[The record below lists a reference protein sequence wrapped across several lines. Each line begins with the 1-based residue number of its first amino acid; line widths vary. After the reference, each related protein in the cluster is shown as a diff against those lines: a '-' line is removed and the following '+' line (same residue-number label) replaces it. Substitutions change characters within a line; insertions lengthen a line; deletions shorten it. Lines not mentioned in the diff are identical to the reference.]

1 MFRQSQKMPKIEPEI
16 QLFGSAFQGNTLNST
31 RPLPRLIEVERTNVV
46 KLTDLCRANFI
57 TIDVGYRLIKLKYL
71 IAFRRHHVWWV
82 TTNPTCKQ
90 ELLDYLGVEQLFG
103 DVEQ

>member
-1 MFRQSQKMPKIEPEI
+1 MLEIDPEI
-16 QLFGSAFQGNTLNST
+16 QQGGSAFCGNTLNST
-31 RPLPRLIEVERTNVV
+31 RPLSRLTEADKLQVV

-82 TTNPTCKQ
+82 TCNPLCKQ
-90 ELLDYLGVEQLFG
+90 ELLDYLGVSEILG
-103 DVEQ
+103 DVPP

>member
-1 MFRQSQKMPKIEPEI
+1 MLKINSEI
-16 QLFGSAFQGNTLNST
+16 KQFGSAFQGNTLNST
-31 RPLPRLIEVERTNVV
+31 RPLSRFTESEKVAVV

-82 TTNPTCKQ
+82 TCNPVCKQ
-90 ELLDYLGVEQLFG
+90 ELMDYLGVNQLLG
-103 DVEQ
+103 DVDQQTQVIDP

>member
-1 MFRQSQKMPKIEPEI
+1 MNKPPIEPCLK
-16 QLFGSAFQGNTLNST
+16 LFGSAMVGNTLNST
-31 RPLPRLIEVERTNVV
+31 RPLSRFKETESVKAV

-71 IAFRRHHVWWV
+71 IAFRRHHVWWI
-82 TTNPTCKQ
+82 TCNSLCKQ
-90 ELLDYLGVEQLFG
+90 ELLDYLGIEQLLG

>member
-1 MFRQSQKMPKIEPEI
+1 MNKPLIEPC
-16 QLFGSAFQGNTLNST
+16 LKLSGSAFQGNTLNST
-31 RPLPRLIEVERTNVV
+31 RPLSRFEDRDSVKIV

-82 TTNPTCKQ
+82 TCNPLCKQ
-90 ELLDYLGVEQLFG
+90 ELLDYLGIEQLLG

>member
-1 MFRQSQKMPKIEPEI
+1 M
-16 QLFGSAFQGNTLNST
+16 GGNTLNST
-31 RPLPRLIEVERTNVV
+31 RPLSRLPDLDRVKIV
-46 KLTDLCRANFI
+46 KLTDLCKANFI

-82 TTNPTCKQ
+82 TCNPLCRQ
-90 ELLDYLGVEQLFG
+90 ELLDYLGITKLLG

>member
-1 MFRQSQKMPKIEPEI
+1 MEIEPEFK
-16 QLFGSAFQGNTLNST
+16 LSGNAFQGNTLNST
-31 RPLPRLIEVERTNVV
+31 RPLSKLEFVDYVKVV
-46 KLTDLCRANFI
+46 KLSSLCRANFI

-82 TTNPTCKQ
+82 TCNPLCKQ
-90 ELLDYLGVEQLFG
+90 ELLDYLGVTALLG